1 VLGQHCICV
10 TEPTGGPDQP
20 ERIRL
25 LASQGLLDP
34 CGLDAQEIADRTG
47 ALLSDAPRRR
57 AMRARIEACGFL
69 SGLPAAL
76 GHLAR
81 LADGSPAGQSRE
93 LDASGQPGDLD
104 PRILVAT
111 QDLLT
116 REYYEI
122 LSS

>member
-1 VLGQHCICV
+1 MRLSSATVARSSAKRPWMVVGAWVVTLVLSLG
-10 TEPTGGPDQP
+10 
-20 ERIRL
+20 
-25 LASQGLLDP
+25 LA
-34 CGLDAQEIADRTG
+34 G